1 MHMATVRENFRELQ
15 EKNEKLQEAYDRLKE
30 LDRLKSNFL
39 ATVSHELRTP
49 LTSIIGYSEM
59 LKEGLAGALLPE
71 QVEYVGTIFEKGNQL
86 LELITG
92 LLDLSKLESGT
103 LRMQT
108 STVEVSSLVAD
119 VIATLRP
126 AALKTE
132 VSLDSEVA
140 VGADTLEG
148 DPTRLRQILLNLVDN
163 ALKFSP
169 PGSTVTISAERG
181 VMRVDPEDD
190 EGVVLLAAR
199 QPAVVLGVRDTG
211 IGIPDEE
218 KTRVFDAFYQVD
230 SGTTRQ
236 AGGTGLGLSIVRR
249 LVEAHQGKVVVE
261 DNVPR
266 GAAFVVTIPLKHMTL
281 S

>member
-1 MHMATVRENFRELQ
+1 MHVLSVRESFREL
-15 EKNEKLQEAYDRLKE
+15 EDKNRSLEDALDRLKE

-59 LKEGLAGALLPE
+59 LKEGLAGTLSPE
-71 QVEYVGTIFEKGNQL
+71 QTEYVSTIFEKGNQL

-103 LRMQT
+103 LRMQM
-108 STVEVSSLVAD
+108 STIEVRRLIDD

-126 AALKTE
+126 AAFKAD
-132 VSLDSEVA
+132 VSLVGRIS

-169 PGSTVTISAERG
+169 KGSSVEITADRG
-181 VMRVDPEDD
+181 SFRVDPDDD
-190 EGVVLLAAR
+190 EGVVLLAAS
-199 QPAVVLGVRDTG
+199 QPAVVLSVRDTG

-249 LVEAHQGKVVVE
+249 LVEAHQGSVVVQ
-261 DNVPR
+261 DNTPR
-266 GAAFVVTIPLKHMTL
+266 GAAFVVTIPLKHVTL

>member
-1 MHMATVRENFRELQ
+1 
-15 EKNEKLQEAYDRLKE
+15 
-30 LDRLKSNFL
+30 
-39 ATVSHELRTP
+39 
-49 LTSIIGYSEM
+49 
-59 LKEGLAGALLPE
+59 
-71 QVEYVGTIFEKGNQL
+71 
-86 LELITG
+86 
-92 LLDLSKLESGT
+92 
-103 LRMQT
+103 
-108 STVEVSSLVAD
+108 
-119 VIATLRP
+119 
-126 AALKTE
+126 
-132 VSLDSEVA
+132 
-140 VGADTLEG
+140 
-148 DPTRLRQILLNLVDN
+148 
-163 ALKFSP
+163 
-169 PGSTVTISAERG
+169 
-181 VMRVDPEDD
+181 MRVDPEDD